1 MSFYDAIRVGASA
14 AGDYEVERSLRFDPN
29 DTYLERTPSSAGN
42 RLTWTFSCWVK
53 RSSLAATNGARILA
67 AYNGS
72 NGEYQSIIKF
82 RSTDKLQIF
91 NAPSG
96 SADTNLQTNAL
107 FRDVSAWY
115 HIVVAVDM
123 TQSTASDRVN
133 LYINGVQE
141 TSFSTENYGSQ
152 NTSWWFNNNSE
163 QSIGRGGAYNSQY
176 FGGYLAE
183 FNLIDGLQ
191 LTPASFGET
200 NILTGQWNPK
210 KYTGSYGTNGF
221 YLNFSDNSGTTATT
235 LGKDYSGNGNNYT
248 PYGFSVAA
256 GVGNDSLEDT
266 PTNNFCTL
274 NSLVGVTTNY
284 ATFSNGNLDFN
295 LASHSSQ
302 QALGSFLIPKTGKW
316 YVEYVFSSGGG
327 LASVSVRNPV
337 TLNTVQ
343 LNGIAI
349 LEFTNGTTQMRADNS
364 YLESATQTYGDGD
377 IVGIK
382 IDQDAGTVQFTV
394 DGSNAST
401 AINLS
406 QASDTSDL
414 VFAVSRSQGGT
425 PDVAG
430 SVNFG
435 QRPFS
440 YLPTGYK
447 ALNSQN
453 LPDPTILL
461 PNKHFDNLL
470 WTGDGNDN
478 RNITGLNF
486 QPDWVWIKER
496 SSSSSHV
503 LTDSVRGIPAVL
515 ETNITGAEDT
525 SSGAADIVQAF
536 NSDGF
541 QVGTSGR
548 ANQSGQTNVG
558 WNWNAGDTDSA
569 TYTVKVVSDSGN
581 KYRFNDFGTSA
592 VTLDLAEG
600 GTYTFDQSDSSMSSH
615 PMQLSTTAN
624 GTHGG
629 GSAYST
635 GVTYELDGSTVTAS
649 AFISGFSSASSRK
662 LIITVAASAPNLNY
676 YCYYHSGMGGAI
688 NTNSTLGS
696 SNFAGSV
703 QSTVKVNATAGF
715 SIITY
720 TGTGSSTTV
729 GHGLGVKPDS
739 IIIKR
744 RDSADNWMFYH
755 KGVNAG
761 VDPEDYYLEINSTSG
776 QINSTIM
783 LNDTAPT
790 STSVTIGS
798 DPSVN
803 GSGATYIMYCLSE
816 VGSYSK
822 VGKFT
827 GNGNANGTFVFCGF
841 RPAWVFIRST
851 SSGRHWVMNDSARN
865 PHNVANKTLLSN
877 ANNAEDSG
885 SSFQIDILSNGFKCR
900 TDGVH
905 VNTNAGNHVFLAFA
919 EAPFKNSRAR

>member
-1 MSFYDAIRVGASA
+1 MSSLGSPSTFFLAKKKA
-14 AGDYEVERSLRFDPN
+14 YEIERSLRFDPN
-29 DTYLERTPSSAGN
+29 DTYMERTPSSAGN
-42 RLTWTFSCWVK
+42 RLKWTLSCWVK
-53 RSSLAATNGARILA
+53 RSNLGATNGARILS
-67 AYNGS
+67 AYNDS
-72 NGEYQSIIKF
+72 NGEYQSAIKF
-82 RSTDKLQIF
+82 RYNDKLQIF

-96 SADTNLQTNAL
+96 TADTNLQTNAL

-248 PYGFSVAA
+248 PYGFSVSA

-274 NSLVGVTTNY
+274 NSLVAYTTNY

-295 LASHSSQ
+295 LAAGSTQ
-302 QALGSFLIPKTGKW
+302 QALGTFLIPKTGKW

-337 TLNTVQ
+337 TLNTVS

-414 VFAVSRSQGGT
+414 VFAVSRSQGGS
-425 PDVAG
+425 PAVAG

-453 LPDPTILL
+453 LSDPTILF
-461 PNKHFDNLL
+461 PDKHFESVIY
-470 WTGDGNDN
+470 TGNGGSQT
-478 RNITGLNF
+478 ITYNYL
-486 QPDWVWIKER
+486 PDWAWIKSR
-496 SSSSSHV
+496 SSGDSHF
-503 LTDSVRGIPAVL
+503 LMDSVRGIGQQLA
-515 ETNITGAEDT
+515 TDDT
-525 SSGAADIVQAF
+525 SNEANGSAKFTGYTSTGYTL
-536 NSDGF
+536 NTSDG
-541 QVGTSGR
+541 SLN
-548 ANQSGQTNVG
+548 ANSSNYVSWG
-558 WNWNAGDTDSA
+558 WNAGDTDGK
-569 TYTVKVVSDSGN
+569 TYTVTVVSDSGN
-581 KYRFNDFGTSA
+581 KYRFDGYGTSA

-600 GTYTFDQSDSSMSSH
+600 GTYIFNYPSAH
-615 PMQLSTTAN
+615 PFRFSTTSD

-629 GSAYST
+629 GSEYTT
-635 GVTYELDGSTVTAS
+635 GVTVLSSTSVQ
-649 AFISGFSSASSRK
+649 IV
-662 LIITVAASAPNLNY
+662 VAASAPQLY
-676 YCYYHSGMGGAI
+676 YFCTIHSGMGGAI
-688 NTNSTLGS
+688 NTNTTLGS
-696 SNFAGSV
+696 SNFDGAI

-715 SIITY
+715 SI
-720 TGTGSSTTV
+720 GTWVSDGSGSPNSF
-729 GHGLGVKPDS
+729 GHGLGVRPDFV
-739 IIIKR
+739 IIKD
-744 RDSADNWMFYH
+744 RD
-755 KGVNAG
+755 
-761 VDPEDYYLEINSTSG
+761 
-776 QINSTIM
+776 
-783 LNDTAPT
+783 
-790 STSVTIGS
+790 
-798 DPSVN
+798 
-803 GSGATYIMYCLSE
+803 GSGNWQVWSYTFSNATNNFISLNLETGTQTAGAAMWGTIDSSVVNFRHSANSSNGNKMIGYFFNSVEGYSKF
-816 VGSYSK
+816 GSYK
-822 VGKFT
+822 
-827 GNGNANGTFVFCGF
+827 GNGNTNGVFVYTGF
-841 RPAWVFIRST
+841 RPAWVMIKTTQQDGQWIIIDNKR
-851 SSGRHWVMNDSARN
+851 D
-865 PHNVANKTLLSN
+865 PHNVTKKNLRADEYG
-877 ANNAEDSG
+877 AENTSYEYHD
-885 SSFQIDILSNGFKCR
+885 FCANGFKLR
-900 TDGVH
+900 TSSASRNPNNQTVLY
-905 VNTNAGNHVFLAFA
+905 FAFA
-919 EAPFKNSRAR
+919 ESPFKNARAR